1 MKATVRTRKDD
12 SMEDLL
18 FNSVES
24 AQNFVDFVILYQ
36 HESGAGNGYGA
47 YWVFENKIEQTDGNS
62 DRFTR
67 ELDSRRIDRMIRSI
81 AHARS
86 GGSGIVTIPS
96 MTYGVEDG
104 AIAFQLW
111 GFDDRQKPGAGD
123 MYRIVEYNETTVGLL
138 NDGASKEG
146 RVLEVI
152 GDSIQG
158 YLGEDDEGNRLESA
172 KVHTIPLDSV
182 MKIPDWLAEHRQR
195 RNSTV

>member
-24 AQNFVDFVILYQ
+24 AQSFINFVSLYQ

-47 YWVFENKIEQTDGNS
+47 YWVFEDEIEQTDGNS

-67 ELDSRRIDRMIRSI
+67 ELDYNRIKRMASKI

-86 GGSGIVTIPS
+86 GGNGIVTMPS
-96 MTYGVEDG
+96 ITYGIDDE
-104 AIAFQLW
+104 AIAFQVW
-111 GFDDRQKPGAGD
+111 GFDGKQKPSAGD
-123 MYRIVEYNETTVGLL
+123 MYRIIEYNETTVSLL
-138 NDGASKEG
+138 RDGASKEG
-146 RVLEVI
+146 RVLEIV
-152 GDSIQG
+152 GDSIKG

-172 KVHTIPLDSV
+172 KVYTIPMDYV
-182 MKIPDWLAEHRQR
+182 MKIPDWLTELHKRSDL
-195 RNSTV
+195 ST